1 MKKITTLILLFI
13 CIISFGQNIEE
24 KKAHTLFK
32 EKKYAEANMVYEQLL
47 NKEYGELNEAL
58 QYTSLTMSAN
68 CYYVLKDFKKAYD
81 KYKKVLK
88 FLKTTNLEIT
98 DKDSVVSKFTRFMES
113 SEIQFSNS
121 INSTSDLKIASES
134 NSTPKT
140 DNSESKVAETTRP
153 TLDDKTVTLKVSGTG
168 KTLEEAK
175 TNALRSAI
183 EQAFGTF
190 ISSKTEILNDNL
202 VKDEIVS
209 VSNGNIQKFDIISQI
224 EIPNNGFAITLNVTV
239 SINKLTSF
247 IESKG
252 GVAEFNGSLL
262 SYNLKVK
269 EIAKNSE
276 LIAFNNLIPT
286 FKQYLNNCIDY
297 NISLISEN
305 PKMSENDVVLRLKV
319 ESKFNEN
326 IDEFVKFFTQT
337 LRSLSLNL
345 SNVNEYDKLNMPM
358 YSLFI
363 SPVYSKEINNKGKE
377 KKKIIEGLFIF
388 RNEETQKQ
396 IVKLLDFNTLAFN
409 FEIDNGIKKT
419 NGNSTFNSFK
429 KVLQFDRHGDYSY
442 PYKPLY
448 FHDGISLNTRVL
460 TSKEGST
467 SNKNPYFEFEDKMY
481 FFNNV
486 SRRGTNGIIMGYNYF
501 KKIEDLRTVVD
512 REHTNVEK
520 DWAIAN
526 YSNTYVKYNIF
537 EDNKSVKPILI
548 DFENLKTNNK
558 VFTLII
564 DDYFPKDK
572 LDYIKDYKIN
582 KINN

>member
-1 MKKITTLILLFI
+1 MKPILIAIFCIFLL
-13 CIISFGQNIEE
+13 QVVNAQEE
-24 KKAHTLFK
+24 
-32 EKKYAEANMVYEQLL
+32 
-47 NKEYGELNEAL
+47 
-58 QYTSLTMSAN
+58 
-68 CYYVLKDFKKAYD
+68 
-81 KYKKVLK
+81 
-88 FLKTTNLEIT
+88 
-98 DKDSVVSKFTRFMES
+98 
-113 SEIQFSNS
+113 
-121 INSTSDLKIASES
+121 
-134 NSTPKT
+134 
-140 DNSESKVAETTRP
+140 
-153 TLDDKTVTLKVSGTG
+153 KTVTLTVSGTG
-168 KTLEEAK
+168 KTIEEAK

-209 VSNGNIQKFDIISQI
+209 VSNGNIQKFDVVSQV
-224 EIPNNGFAITLNVTV
+224 EIPNNGFAITLNVIV

-252 GVAEFNGSLL
+252 GVTEFNGSLL

-276 LIAFNNLIPT
+276 LVAFNNLIPT
-286 FKQYLNNCIDY
+286 FKQYLNNCFDY

-305 PKMSENDVVLRLKV
+305 PKMYENDVVLRLKV

-326 IDEFVKFFTQT
+326 IDEFVKFFSET
-337 LRSLSLNL
+337 LRSLSLDL
-345 SNVNEYDKLNMPM
+345 SNVNEYDKLNIPM

-363 SPVYSKEINNKGKE
+363 SPLYSIEVNNKGKE
-377 KKKIIEGLFIF
+377 KKKRIEGLFVF

-396 IVKLLDFNTLAFN
+396 ILKLLDFKTLAFN

-419 NGNSTFNSFK
+419 NGISTFNSIK
-429 KVLQFDRHGDYSY
+429 KVLQFDRQGDYSY

-448 FHDGISLNTRVL
+448 YHDGISLNTRVL

-481 FFNNV
+481 FLNNV
-486 SRRGTNGIIMGYNYF
+486 NNKFTNGIVMGYNYF
-501 KKIEDLRTVVD
+501 KKIADLSTEVD
-512 REHTNVEK
+512 RGHTNVEK
-520 DWAIAN
+520 DWAIAV
-526 YSNTYVKYNIF
+526 YSNTYLKYNIF
-537 EDNKSVKPILI
+537 EDNKSLKPILI
-548 DFENLKTNNK
+548 DFENLKNNNK